1 MDSKIFK
8 IGRQLAMT
16 TFLLI
21 GMSCSSGNAQQ
32 TTSQAEEPLEFP
44 YPEIP
49 AMLTDTEARLAY
61 MCEHFWDKFNFNDST
76 EAYRTMGEQGLADF
90 INLTLQADAGVSKR
104 SGKALAEHL
113 WKGTDLDNYLGLTEH
128 YLFNPESPLR
138 NDLLYAPLLK
148 RLTEL
153 MPQTDARASKLSYM
167 LNNVQKNQVGSIATD
182 FTYIDR
188 NGKTG
193 TLHKLQ
199 ANYTLLYLY
208 DPDCENC
215 QMTLMHMRAQLQD
228 PRVKVLAVYP
238 DNDLD
243 LWKNHRLDFKEGWID
258 SYSPNGEIG
267 RNQIYF
273 IQATPSLY
281 LLDKDKRVILK
292 DASLNDIMNMLRV
305 LP

>member
-1 MDSKIFK
+1 MIIRQALLTAILA
-8 IGRQLAMT
+8 IG
-16 TFLLI
+16 I
-21 GMSCSSGNAQQ
+21 GCSSSNAQQ
-32 TTSQAEEPLEFP
+32 TTQQAEEPIKFP

-49 AMLTDTEARLAY
+49 TMLTDTEARLAY

-76 EAYRTMGEQGLADF
+76 EAYRSMGEQGLADF
-90 INLTLQADAGVSKR
+90 INLNLQADASVNER
-104 SGKALAEHL
+104 AGKTLAEHL
-113 WKGTDLDNYLGLTEH
+113 WKGADRNNYLELTEH

-153 MPQTDARASKLSYM
+153 MPQTDDRASKLNYM
-167 LNNVQKNQVGSIATD
+167 LTNVQKNQVGSVATD

-238 DNDLD
+238 DDDLD
-243 LWKNHRLDFKEGWID
+243 LWKNNRLDFKEGWTD

-267 RNQIYF
+267 HKQLYF

-292 DASLNDIMNMLRV
+292 DASLNDIMNMLRA